1 MAGKNFAITL
11 PYITLAMH
19 DRGRLRILHRFWDNF
34 IHNLFKPVLLF
45 L

>member
-11 PYITLAMH
+11 PYITLAIY

-34 IHNLFKPVLLF
+34 IHNLSKPVLLF